1 MIAAFSCVLCIL
13 PSPTASSLG
22 TRSFAHRG
30 SPRGAGVQRVDRTTS
45 LGGYR
50 KRSGAL
56 RAQESTGFD
65 TEEFQRLMEK
75 DTSTEFS
82 ESLYD
87 RFCLAA
93 FRTMVRKES
102 GIKSDLPGYK
112 GLMEESR
119 DFMINAGQSEQK
131 KMVVYLMSLIF
142 DPLKPIWEFLLV
154 PKGKDPYPWTP
165 TIMSIFTPFFMNFLV
180 GPSKPNRRP
189 EDGMPGGML
198 IEKCRWLEEANCK
211 GMCVNQ
217 CKLPG
222 QEYFYEGLG
231 LPFTMKPNFT
241 DKSCQWS
248 FGKHPL
254 PVEEDPDVPK
264 GCLKGCPTKLQ
275 PVYTTDDG
283 KNWI

>member
-1 MIAAFSCVLCIL
+1 MAPRRHVQGHVFTRLCK
-13 PSPTASSLG
+13 T
-22 TRSFAHRG
+22 
-30 SPRGAGVQRVDRTTS
+30 Q
-45 LGGYR
+45 
-50 KRSGAL
+50 
-56 RAQESTGFD
+56 AQESKGFD
-65 TEEFQRLMEK
+65 LGEFQKMMET
-75 DTSTEFS
+75 DPETEYN
-82 ESLYD
+82 ESLWN

-119 DFMINAGQSEQK
+119 NFMINATQPEQT
-131 KMVVYLMSLIF
+131 KMVYYLMSLIF
-142 DPLKPIWEFLLV
+142 DPLKPIWEFALV
-154 PKGKDPYPWTP
+154 PKNRDPYPWTP
-165 TIMSIFTPFFMNFLV
+165 AIMSIFTPFFMDFLV
-180 GPSKPNRRP
+180 GPSKPNLRP
-189 EDGMPGGML
+189 EDGSLGGMK

-231 LPFTMKPNFT
+231 LPFVMKPNFT

-254 PVEEDPDVPK
+254 PVDDDPDIPK
-264 GCLKGCPTKLQ
+264 GCLRGCPTKLM
-275 PVYTTDDG
+275 PVYDDDKG
-283 KNWI
+283 QGWI